1 MLKRFWIGGLDEE
14 QKGFGFEPWPR
25 VKVGEERDRFKEGRG
40 ISGEDKE
47 DWTMEKTVTGSWREC
62 WGVSVIIT
70 SEPIGAV
77 GTMVVG
83 GGVNCG
89 KVGMHGKSV
98 FEEEGRRSMGSLV
111 FFL

>member
-14 QKGFGFEPWPR
+14 QNGFGFEPG
-25 VKVGEERDRFKEGRG
+25 VKVGEERDGFKEGRG